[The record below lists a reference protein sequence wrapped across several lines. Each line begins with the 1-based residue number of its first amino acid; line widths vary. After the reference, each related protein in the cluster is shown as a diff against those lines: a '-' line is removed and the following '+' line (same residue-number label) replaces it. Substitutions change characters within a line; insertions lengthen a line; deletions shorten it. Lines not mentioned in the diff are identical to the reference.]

1 MTVEKSKA
9 LAEFGTEPSFPAI
22 QMNDT
27 TQHENHQKQKAANF
41 IATKAAE
48 IKAQYDDLVDLAKDT
63 ELLSSFEKRYEPMT
77 GKDYWVYESKQSG
90 KFISIIEPE
99 EWTTATQPE
108 DYLGHF
114 KLSPD
119 GTWIRQDDR

>member
-1 MTVEKSKA
+1 MEY
-9 LAEFGTEPSFPAI
+9 GTEPSFPAI
-22 QMNDT
+22 SITDT
-27 TQHENHQKQKAANF
+27 TQHSNHQQQKASNF

-48 IKAQYDDLVDLAKDT
+48 IKAAYDDLVDLAKDT
-63 ELLSSFEKRYEPMT
+63 EMLSSFEKRFEPMT

-90 KFISIIEPE
+90 KFLSIIRPE
-99 EWTTATQPE
+99 EWTPNTQPD

-119 GTWIRQDDR
+119 GTWIRQK